1 MYSVHGKL
9 VVTNNLDNYT
19 KDNNIK
25 IFPNCTVFFFLTTQA
40 TCCASG
46 FLLQLDQVRYIHRH
60 LLNLSIVE
68 YFYVL

>member
-9 VVTNNLDNYT
+9 VTNNLDNYT

-25 IFPNCTVFFFLTTQA
+25 ISLSGLFFFDNTQA
-40 TCCASG
+40 TNLCASG
-46 FLLQLDQVRYIHRH
+46 FLLELDQVRYIHRH

>member
-25 IFPNCTVFFFLTTQA
+25 IFPNCTVFFFWQHK
-40 TCCASG
+40 
-46 FLLQLDQVRYIHRH
+46 QLVVQVDF
-60 LLNLSIVE
+60 SCS
-68 YFYVL
+68 

>member
-9 VVTNNLDNYT
+9 VTNNLDNYT

-25 IFPNCTVFFFLTTQA
+25 ISLSGLFFFDNTQV
-40 TCCASG
+40 TNLCASG
-46 FLLQLDQVRYIHRH
+46 FLLELDQVRYIHRH

>member
-9 VVTNNLDNYT
+9 VTNNLDNYT

-25 IFPNCTVFFFLTTQA
+25 ISLSGLFFFWQHTSNNL
-40 TCCASG
+40 CASG
-46 FLLQLDQVRYIHRH
+46 FLLELDQVRYIHRH